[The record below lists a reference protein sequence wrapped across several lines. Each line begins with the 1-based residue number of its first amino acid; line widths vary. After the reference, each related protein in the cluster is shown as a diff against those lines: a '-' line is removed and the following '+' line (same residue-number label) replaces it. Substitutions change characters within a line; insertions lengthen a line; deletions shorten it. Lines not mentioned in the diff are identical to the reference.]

1 MRTFFRTL
9 ILLLAGILGVL
20 RHLCMSFVGE
30 NSMRFFTV
38 IILSGILCLFCFQ
51 MAQSAEVKVIDNN
64 VFVET
69 DAYQVQFMDGVITQI
84 HNKLTGEAYTL
95 PLGIGGVPTGI
106 SGRSGLL
113 RRDSGSIWTDQA
125 TLTEARKVA
134 PLKAEIVFRQG
145 QNEILLFIA
154 VDENTGDLLIEQEGV
169 SDTAGVY
176 GIQWGCGNLDVRNLD
191 MILPA
196 DGGQIINAMSPF
208 TARSFNY
215 PGSWEV
221 QLAIMQGEQ
230 GGFFV
235 RGADATFQFK
245 TLHYEKDIES
255 FALGFETQNQ
265 APFEPLTSAQ
275 SVTWRLNTYTG
286 DWRAPARQYRD
297 WMERTFKPWRLDEM
311 PTWVQDIGLVVIYFG
326 LDVGI
331 LDRLAEQ
338 VDPAKTLLYVL
349 GWRKSSYE
357 PDYTPKP
364 EFGSFVEASHRYG
377 FRVMPHVA
385 LLTMSPHYPLYAEF
399 QQFQFREPW
408 SGRLLGWRWNEIEH
422 PERHAYINL
431 AYSPYRKL
439 FVRELKAVWEKYRV
453 DAFHLDISHF
463 VENDAN
469 GLIEGLNPGQGNV
482 LMHEELATAMPG
494 VVFSGESLHEVTF
507 FRESF
512 AQRWS
517 LPPQWDPMPRGT
529 PHPISAFLFSPYTLP
544 YGYLGFPNPDV
555 EPELYQEFLDSY
567 ESWGVLPTLRLRRV
581 AQLEPENVETQ
592 KLLSIARTW
601 QQLGFKPDFEMDWG
615 IDILF
620 QYMGKD
626 GEIATLK
633 TTNGGSIFDLPQ
645 EGAGYERVF
654 GVTQVKTD
662 RSLPHWHAYNE
673 TTLLGLNPEKSYL
686 LSDTPRDLSQVH
698 IHSLPEDVFVTES
711 RVTENAALFRLERT
725 DVSHEIDLLSQFHL
739 LRTGIV
745 VNGEELRLQQGGTF
759 RRTDPTLAGIHKD
772 GIGAQPPWQGIIG
785 DTFGEWKLS
794 LPNSPRIRLTFDI
807 GLWDGPGFEKSDGA
821 TFIVSVQEVEI
832 FREHYNQRRWKHIS
846 LDLTPYQG
854 EEVTL
859 RFTTNPGPNGDPGW
873 DWPLWS
879 EPKIVSETLD
889 APTKVGFY
897 LPTEPIRSL
906 PDTVVHQGNGQYSLE
921 TELPAQILFLFEP
934 VQQVVPPYNL
944 RDVEFLAGLQ
954 FDGIFRLGSF
964 GNSGEPTI
972 VAVDGIRKKSI
983 VAHPPR
989 FGQTVLQFLLSLPQA
1004 EEIMFSF
1011 SMGLQEGCS
1020 SGVSFTIFVNG
1031 ETRFEHIT
1039 NAFEWEDASIS
1050 LTEQAGGYIL
1060 LELITDPGENYNCD
1074 WAHWADLFITAKGVE
1089 SSGDVN
1095 QDGIVNI
1102 LDVILVAQNLGQKSP
1117 SNPRVD
1123 VNKDGQ
1129 VNVLDLVLVAERL
1142 GEKVAAAPSL
1152 MDVVKDTRSSPVD
1165 VIVVRRALRELE
1177 VVPEKS
1183 HNVEITIQFLH
1194 AWLVNANRSVSET
1207 RLLPNYPNP
1216 FNPETWIPYQL
1227 ADAADVSVKI
1237 YGVGGRLVRTISV
1250 GFKPVGYYLAR
1261 ERAAYWDGRNEI
1273 GESVSSGVYFIQF
1286 LSGDF
1291 AATRRIVVVK

>member
-1 MRTFFRTL
+1 MHEFCRRKQYAFLYRN
-9 ILLLAGILGVL
+9 
-20 RHLCMSFVGE
+20 HSE
-30 NSMRFFTV
+30 W
-38 IILSGILCLFCFQ
+38 ILCLFCFQ

-113 RRDSGSIWTDQA
+113 RRDGGSIWTDQA

-725 DVSHEIDLLSQFHL
+725 EVSHEIDLLSQFHL
-739 LRTGIV
+739 LKTGIV
-745 VNGEELRLQQGGTF
+745 VDGHELPQQKEQRSGEL
-759 RRTDPTLAGIHKD
+759 
-772 GIGAQPPWQGIIG
+772 
-785 DTFGEWKLS
+785 
-794 LPNSPRIRLTFDI
+794 IRLLLAFTKME
-807 GLWDGPGFEKSDGA
+807 LW
-821 TFIVSVQEVEI
+821 Q
-832 FREHYNQRRWKHIS
+832 N
-846 LDLTPYQG
+846 
-854 EEVTL
+854 
-859 RFTTNPGPNGDPGW
+859 
-873 DWPLWS
+873 
-879 EPKIVSETLD
+879 
-889 APTKVGFY
+889 
-897 LPTEPIRSL
+897 
-906 PDTVVHQGNGQYSLE
+906 
-921 TELPAQILFLFEP
+921 
-934 VQQVVPPYNL
+934 
-944 RDVEFLAGLQ
+944 
-954 FDGIFRLGSF
+954 RLGKVSSVIRLAS
-964 GNSGEPTI
+964 GNFRCRI
-972 VAVDGIRKKSI
+972 
-983 VAHPPR
+983 
-989 FGQTVLQFLLSLPQA
+989 
-1004 EEIMFSF
+1004 
-1011 SMGLQEGCS
+1011 
-1020 SGVSFTIFVNG
+1020 
-1031 ETRFEHIT
+1031 
-1039 NAFEWEDASIS
+1039 
-1050 LTEQAGGYIL
+1050 
-1060 LELITDPGENYNCD
+1060 
-1074 WAHWADLFITAKGVE
+1074 
-1089 SSGDVN
+1089 
-1095 QDGIVNI
+1095 
-1102 LDVILVAQNLGQKSP
+1102 
-1117 SNPRVD
+1117 
-1123 VNKDGQ
+1123 
-1129 VNVLDLVLVAERL
+1129 VLVSA
-1142 GEKVAAAPSL
+1142 
-1152 MDVVKDTRSSPVD
+1152 
-1165 VIVVRRALRELE
+1165 
-1177 VVPEKS
+1177 
-1183 HNVEITIQFLH
+1183 
-1194 AWLVNANRSVSET
+1194 
-1207 RLLPNYPNP
+1207 
-1216 FNPETWIPYQL
+1216 
-1227 ADAADVSVKI
+1227 
-1237 YGVGGRLVRTISV
+1237 
-1250 GFKPVGYYLAR
+1250 
-1261 ERAAYWDGRNEI
+1261 
-1273 GESVSSGVYFIQF
+1273 
-1286 LSGDF
+1286 
-1291 AATRRIVVVK
+1291 

>member
-113 RRDSGSIWTDQA
+113 RRDGGSIWTDQA

-725 DVSHEIDLLSQFHL
+725 EVSHEIDLLSQFHL
-739 LRTGIV
+739 LKTGIV
-745 VNGEELRLQQGGTF
+745 V
-759 RRTDPTLAGIHKD
+759 
-772 GIGAQPPWQGIIG
+772 
-785 DTFGEWKLS
+785 EWT
-794 LPNSPRIRLTFDI
+794 RIA
-807 GLWDGPGFEKSDGA
+807 S
-821 TFIVSVQEVEI
+821 
-832 FREHYNQRRWKHIS
+832 
-846 LDLTPYQG
+846 
-854 EEVTL
+854 
-859 RFTTNPGPNGDPGW
+859 
-873 DWPLWS
+873 
-879 EPKIVSETLD
+879 
-889 APTKVGFY
+889 TK
-897 LPTEPIRSL
+897 RSN
-906 PDTVVHQGNGQYSLE
+906 V
-921 TELPAQILFLFEP
+921 PA
-934 VQQVVPPYNL
+934 N
-944 RDVEFLAGLQ
+944 
-954 FDGIFRLGSF
+954 
-964 GNSGEPTI
+964 
-972 VAVDGIRKKSI
+972 
-983 VAHPPR
+983 
-989 FGQTVLQFLLSLPQA
+989 
-1004 EEIMFSF
+1004 
-1011 SMGLQEGCS
+1011 
-1020 SGVSFTIFVNG
+1020 
-1031 ETRFEHIT
+1031 
-1039 NAFEWEDASIS
+1039 
-1050 LTEQAGGYIL
+1050 
-1060 LELITDPGENYNCD
+1060 
-1074 WAHWADLFITAKGVE
+1074 
-1089 SSGDVN
+1089 
-1095 QDGIVNI
+1095 
-1102 LDVILVAQNLGQKSP
+1102 
-1117 SNPRVD
+1117 
-1123 VNKDGQ
+1123 
-1129 VNVLDLVLVAERL
+1129 
-1142 GEKVAAAPSL
+1142 
-1152 MDVVKDTRSSPVD
+1152 
-1165 VIVVRRALRELE
+1165 
-1177 VVPEKS
+1177 
-1183 HNVEITIQFLH
+1183 
-1194 AWLVNANRSVSET
+1194 
-1207 RLLPNYPNP
+1207 
-1216 FNPETWIPYQL
+1216 
-1227 ADAADVSVKI
+1227 
-1237 YGVGGRLVRTISV
+1237 
-1250 GFKPVGYYLAR
+1250 
-1261 ERAAYWDGRNEI
+1261 
-1273 GESVSSGVYFIQF
+1273 
-1286 LSGDF
+1286 
-1291 AATRRIVVVK
+1291 